1 MTVKPEPAP
10 GAALAA
16 APEPADGFHYSGAEL
31 DAVAEAR
38 NYYAWIT
45 RRLAPYLGPR
55 TLEVGAGIGTFTEYL
70 LGARSDLV
78 VTAVEPAAN
87 NFPHLER
94 RFRGNPRVRAV
105 QGYLNEGA
113 PAGQAD
119 AVVAINVMEHVPDDR
134 AFVRNAGRALAP
146 GGHLCIFVPAL
157 PWLFGTLDEAFEH
170 YRRYT
175 RRTLAAL
182 LPDSGLQPVQ
192 LAYVNLPGVAAWW
205 LSGKVLRRRTIS
217 PAQARTY
224 DRFVV
229 PLVAA
234 VERRWS
240 PPIGQSLLL
249 VARKTPGAAR

>member
-1 MTVKPEPAP
+1 MTDTPDPAP
-10 GAALAA
+10 GPPAA
-16 APEPADGFHYSGAEL
+16 APGSADGFNYSGAEL
-31 DAVAEAR
+31 DALAEAR
-38 NYYAWIT
+38 NYYTWIT
-45 RRLAPYLGPR
+45 RRLAPYLGAR

-70 LGARSDLV
+70 LGARSDTV

-94 RFRGNPRVRAV
+94 RFRGNPRVRTLP
-105 QGYLNEGA
+105 GYLDETVA
-113 PAGQAD
+113 PGQAD

-134 AFVRNAGRALAP
+134 AFVRAAARALAP

-182 LPDSGLQPVQ
+182 LPGSGLEP
-192 LAYVNLPGVAAWW
+192 LELRYVNLPGVAAWW

-224 DRFVV
+224 DRLVV

-234 VERRWS
+234 VEQRWS

-249 VARKTPGAAR
+249 VARKSPDAAR